1 MEIPTILKE
10 GSTMHVMTLFNPQ
23 SPRKDQNQFSPNNI
37 IHTSSK
43 EKVTRINKIVAKGK
57 CFDLLSHA
65 LTQYFKKMHA
75 WRSGQ
80 ICMQIWELF
89 CFVNH
94 RAVTRYRPGNDIL
107 YSKGNK
113 ATRKKPRMQWCTVQS
128 CWSNPSA
135 LMCFYQKKLQYYI
148 NCHSK

>member
-65 LTQYFKKMHA
+65 LT
-75 WRSGQ
+75 
-80 ICMQIWELF
+80 
-89 CFVNH
+89 
-94 RAVTRYRPGNDIL
+94 
-107 YSKGNK
+107 
-113 ATRKKPRMQWCTVQS
+113 
-128 CWSNPSA
+128 
-135 LMCFYQKKLQYYI
+135 
-148 NCHSK
+148 